1 MTKLEVRL
9 VNRQI
14 RQDELIKLIRQE
26 SSGFREAGQ
35 IAHRMKELLPDQL
48 KGLKRY
54 HHRNCKAAVA
64 ERKALVD
71 PEYRQSIDEYLNLIE
86 QSQRCRIQYETHKM
100 LLQARQSTRLYQLA
114 AGQVPR
120 SRAKNP

>member
-1 MTKLEVRL
+1 M
-9 VNRQI
+9 NRQI
-14 RQDELIKLIRQE
+14 RQDELVKLIKQE

-35 IAHRMKELLPDQL
+35 IARRMKELLPDQL
-48 KGLKRY
+48 KGLKRH

-71 PEYRQSIDEYLNLIE
+71 PEYRHSIDEYLHLIE
-86 QSQRCRIQYETHKM
+86 QTQRSRIQYETHKM
-100 LLQARQSTRLYQLA
+100 LLQARQSNRLYHLVA
-114 AGQVPR
+114 SQVPR